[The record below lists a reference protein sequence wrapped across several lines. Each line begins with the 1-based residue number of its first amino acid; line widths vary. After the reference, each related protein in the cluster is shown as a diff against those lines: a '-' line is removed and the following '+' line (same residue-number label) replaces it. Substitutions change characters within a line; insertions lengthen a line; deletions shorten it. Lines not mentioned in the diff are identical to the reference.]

1 MLEDWSTL
9 LPHGEIKHL
18 HDFREQLITLSR
30 CFWSTDP
37 TRMVK
42 SYKFNHRASSLW
54 NASNSFQ
61 KTLCPTKQENKTT
74 LFYYRDYFTQ
84 KFSQGKFYSTRTCGN
99 SSLQQNYVWG
109 KTTEKQ
115 LLFSSIKRREW
126 DSLDKIAMLDIRN
139 GRFKCVALNK
149 TRRQLQNACSPDEVK
164 WKPGA
169 GLSVIYEQHFH
180 MCQKL
185 KQENKSFSS

>member
-1 MLEDWSTL
+1 MVKLSISMISESN
-9 LPHGEIKHL
+9 
-18 HDFREQLITLSR
+18 FITLSR

-54 NASNSFQ
+54 NASYSFQ
-61 KTLCPTKQENKTT
+61 KTLCQTKQENKTT

-109 KTTEKQ
+109 KNRETTA
-115 LLFSSIKRREW
+115 LFFHKKEGMGFFGQDCHVRHKKW
-126 DSLDKIAMLDIRN
+126 
-139 GRFKCVALNK
+139 RFKCAALNK

-164 WKPGA
+164 WKPGT